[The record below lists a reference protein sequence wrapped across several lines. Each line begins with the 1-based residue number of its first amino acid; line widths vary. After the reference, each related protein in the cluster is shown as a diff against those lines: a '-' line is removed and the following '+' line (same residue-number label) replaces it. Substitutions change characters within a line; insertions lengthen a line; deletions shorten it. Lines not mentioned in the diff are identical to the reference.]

1 MPIKA
6 IGPKKQ
12 KRGSPDKDFSLASKY
27 GRFLWV
33 WSILLKRPRMM
44 LRRKKMRG
52 TSKIIGL
59 CLALLFVYGLEEQT
73 GFSQP
78 SQKLDKDPLVEVG
91 RIDFRLK
98 EVQATPSPIQML
110 EIQIEIIN
118 PNPKETVPPNSIKV
132 IAIPKEIRFSSESAA
147 GPFTL
152 PPEEVALNSPLP
164 PKAVRIMIMGFS
176 LPPEKPESIS
186 FEVQVNPPG
195 GEKRTA
201 TYHF

>member
-1 MPIKA
+1 MRSRRENM
-6 IGPKKQ
+6 
-12 KRGSPDKDFSLASKY
+12 RGSL
-27 GRFLWV
+27 
-33 WSILLKRPRMM
+33 
-44 LRRKKMRG
+44 
-52 TSKIIGL
+52 KIIGL
-59 CLALLFVYGLEEQT
+59 CLALLFVCDLEEQA

-78 SQKLDKDPLVEVG
+78 SQKLDKDPWVEVG

-118 PNPKETVPPNSIKV
+118 PNPKETVPPNTIKV
-132 IAIPKEIRFSSESAA
+132 IASPKGIRFSSESAA
-147 GPFTL
+147 SPFTL

-176 LPPEKPESIS
+176 LPPEKLESIS
-186 FEVQVNPPG
+186 FEVQVNPPD
-195 GEKRTA
+195 GEKKTA